1 MVKYISE
8 VLVGYQS
15 VPRWGILVE
24 KLDTSITG
32 ESISELSSKQGDLR
46 HPCKAA
52 LLTTLRNTPVFIY
65 FKFDSVFEL

>member
-24 KLDTSITG
+24 KLDTSING
-32 ESISELSSKQGDLR
+32 ESTSDLSSKYGDLR
-46 HPCKAA
+46 QACKAA
-52 LLTTLRNTPVFIY
+52 LLTTLRNTLVFIY